1 MASTQRPVLCR
12 KITTMLQGRAFSI
25 GDRLPGERRLAEIFK
40 TSRNTIR
47 EALCNLESMGYLE
60 IREKSGCYLK
70 NKEGSLSWEML
81 RRRKSLEASRQL
93 MDTLSIVVPGLVRN
107 EALHLSINDMTKLES
122 ATAKLGEA
130 IVKFDLTAISH
141 VYISFFLSLAEISNN
156 AYLILLMKELKQA
169 SQNLEHLGGGLSEVQ
184 IDALFAYH
192 VELFNAL
199 KTGQSEQAGRLAESC
214 MQAFRQLVLP
224 DH

>member
-12 KITTMLQGRAFSI
+12 KITTMLQGRTFAV
-25 GDRLPGERRLAEIFK
+25 GDRLPGERRLAEMFK

-70 NKEGSLSWEML
+70 CKEGSLSWEML
-81 RRRKSLEASRQL
+81 RRRKDLEASRQL
-93 MDTLSIVVPGLVRN
+93 VETLSIVVPGLVRN
-107 EALHLSINDMTKLES
+107 EALRLSIKDMAKLES

-130 IVKFDLTAISH
+130 IVKFDLTTISR

-156 AYLILLMKELKQA
+156 GYLILLLKELETA
-169 SQNLEHLGGGLSEVQ
+169 SQSLEHGGMGLSEVQ

-199 KTGQSEQAGRLAESC
+199 KNGQPEQAEKLAESC
-214 MQAFRQLVLP
+214 VQTFRQLVLP
-224 DH
+224 EN